1 MAITEI
7 KILKKNS
14 EKTGRE
20 KEEQRLFDSFD
31 TAQKNEVLHQGFF
44 SGVFRGYECGFG
56 HIYWRNP

>member
-31 TAQKNEVLHQGFF
+31 TAQKNEALHQGFF

-56 HIYWRNP
+56 HIY